1 STGKSFMGLFSAT
14 DNKVEQVTKV
24 DKRTDWK

>member
-1 STGKSFMGLFSAT
+1 FMGLFSAT

>member
-1 STGKSFMGLFSAT
+1 FSAT